1 MSRRSVGEI
10 NYKDSSR
17 LGIVNR
23 QWLRSRRNP
32 LATIAVVIT
41 LTGLF
46 TAAYALHLFG
56 GQTTDCWRRPASTP
70 NTAIFTVVMANE
82 GVNVGFNGSK
92 YEAVPWP
99 VMNVTLGQNVIIH
112 VINND
117 SVEPH
122 GFQVIHYF
130 DQGINGLSGLAPGQ
144 CYDVR
149 FTANVLGSFTVQ
161 CNIFCTIHQVM
172 LKGQLNVEP

>member
-1 MSRRSVGEI
+1 LSRRFVGNL
-10 NYKDSSR
+10 NYKKSSH
-17 LGIVNR
+17 LGMVMR
-23 QWLRSRRNP
+23 RWLKSRRN
-32 LATIAVVIT
+32 LFATVAVVIAV
-41 LTGLF
+41 TGF
-46 TAAYALHLFG
+46 FVAAYGFHLVG
-56 GQTTDCWRRPASTP
+56 RQTPNCWIRPANTP

-82 GVNVGFNGSK
+82 GVNVGFNGS
-92 YEAVPWP
+92 EHHAVPWP

-117 SVEPH
+117 SVQPH
-122 GFQVIHYF
+122 GFQVIQYF

-172 LKGQLNVEP
+172 LKGQLNVNP

>member
-1 MSRRSVGEI
+1 MRSSGLQGRCSCRVETLGPERRSRSPSRGYSELASSASPRSYI
-10 NYKDSSR
+10 PKD
-17 LGIVNR
+17 N
-23 QWLRSRRNP
+23 
-32 LATIAVVIT
+32 A
-41 LTGLF
+41 
-46 TAAYALHLFG
+46 H
-56 GQTTDCWRRPASTP
+56 
-70 NTAIFTVVMANE
+70 
-82 GVNVGFNGSK
+82 VGFNGSK

-99 VMNVTLGQNVIIH
+99 VMNVTLAQNVIIH